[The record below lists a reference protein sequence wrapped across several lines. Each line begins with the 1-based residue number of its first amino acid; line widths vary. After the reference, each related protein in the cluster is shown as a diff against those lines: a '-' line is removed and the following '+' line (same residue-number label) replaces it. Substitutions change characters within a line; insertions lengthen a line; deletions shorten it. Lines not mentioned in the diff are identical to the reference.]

1 MHKFRFESVLRH
13 RENIER
19 KHIHEMS
26 GLQASQAEEERLLSL
41 TVDQVRELLEHI
53 AKEEKEGIRSNEV
66 SMYRTFLEGA
76 RASIVEQEKKI
87 INIQGLIEKKR
98 PQLISAS
105 KEKKV
110 LEKFKRKKR
119 ERFIRELNKKEQKIM
134 DDIAANR
141 NLESTIYALF

>member
-1 MHKFRFESVLRH
+1 MHKFRFESLLRH

-19 KHIHEMS
+19 NHIHEMS
-26 GLQASQAEEERLLSL
+26 RLQASQAEEERVLSL

-66 SMYRTFLEGA
+66 SMYRTFLESA
-76 RASIVEQEKKI
+76 RASILEQEKKI

-119 ERFIRELNKKEQKIM
+119 ERFIQELNKKEQKIM
-134 DDIAANR
+134 DDIAAKI

>member
-19 KHIHEMS
+19 NHIHEMS
-26 GLQASQAEEERLLSL
+26 RLQASQAEEERVLSL
-41 TVDQVRELLEHI
+41 TVDQVREIIEYI
-53 AKEEKEGIRSNEV
+53 VKEETEGVRSSEV
-66 SMYRTFLEGA
+66 AMYRTFLDSA
-76 RASIVEQEKKI
+76 RASILAQEKKI
-87 INIQGLIEKKR
+87 IDIEGLIEKKR

-119 ERFIRELNKKEQKIM
+119 EEFILEFNKKEQKIM

-141 NLESTIYALF
+141 YLGR